1 MFHLKVD
8 LLWEPN
14 VFFWQVSPLFLSA
27 GFFASS
33 QCLLAVLFLQISMSI
48 NKNIFFLYFIG
59 KMVVTFQ
66 VELIQILRLSLLLFT
81 SSMFRHKKI
90 QCTVVEVTCRL
101 NILKVVLRKLLALY
115 FISRKCLRISDQTCN
130 IPLCLPSTY
139 VLHIKSWIPY
149 MMKVGQILLQLLI

>member
-27 GFFASS
+27 GFFDSS

-48 NKNIFFLYFIG
+48 NKNIFFFIG

-66 VELIQILRLSLLLFT
+66 VELIQIFRLSLLLFT
-81 SSMFRHKKI
+81 SIMFRYIKI
-90 QCTVVEVTCRL
+90 QCTVLEVTCRL
-101 NILKVVLRKLLALY
+101 NILNVVIDVCSIGQTSVYICVQKSVHVFPIINEWKGDSYKCFFQIYWNILIKL
-115 FISRKCLRISDQTCN
+115 D
-130 IPLCLPSTY
+130 
-139 VLHIKSWIPY
+139 
-149 MMKVGQILLQLLI
+149 

>member
-1 MFHLKVD
+1 LTGQSVVFVCWFFCQFTMSSSSFILAN
-8 LLWEPN
+8 LN
-14 VFFWQVSPLFLSA
+14 VNQ
-27 GFFASS
+27 
-33 QCLLAVLFLQISMSI
+33 Q
-48 NKNIFFLYFIG
+48 KHFFLYFIG

-139 VLHIKSWIPY
+139 VLHIKS
-149 MMKVGQILLQLLI
+149 